1 MTGFDKRFYTPGT
14 FWRDFFTVIRHIPD
28 FIDSVR
34 SRRISHKFAEEIMMV
49 ITQVNGC
56 RYCSYVH
63 SKSALMCGVS
73 EQELIKLLVLQTDD
87 FPEEEAVALTFAQ
100 HYAESGCNPHPEV
113 ERRFGDYYGL
123 HASQDIMNFIRV
135 LTMSNLAGNTVDAFL
150 SCLKGQPAKSSN
162 PISEFILVLL
172 FTPVTL
178 PLIGR
183 LRSTP
188 APALVHFRVTD
199 QAKNDRYR

>member
-49 ITQVNGC
+49 VTQVNGC

-63 SKSALMCGVS
+63 SKSALMSGVS
-73 EQELIKLLVLQTDD
+73 EQELLKLLAMQTDD

-100 HYAESGCNPHPEV
+100 HYAESECNPDPEV
-113 ERRFGDYYGL
+113 EKRFGDYYGA
-123 HASQDIMNFIRV
+123 HASQDIMNFIRMI
-135 LTMSNLAGNTVDAFL
+135 TMSNLAGNTVDAFL
-150 SCLKGQPAKSSN
+150 SRLKGQPAKSSN
-162 PISEFILVLL
+162 PISEFILFLL
-172 FTPVTL
+172 FAPVTL
-178 PLIGR
+178 PLMGR
-183 LRSTP
+183 LGSTP
-188 APALVHFRVTD
+188 APAPVHFRVTD
-199 QAKNDRYR
+199 RM

>member
-14 FWRDFFTVIRHIPD
+14 FWRDFFTVICHIPD

-73 EQELIKLLVLQTDD
+73 EQELLKLLTLQTDD

-100 HYAESGCNPHPEV
+100 HYAESECNPDSEV
-113 ERRFGDYYGL
+113 EKRFRDYYGL

-135 LTMSNLAGNTVDAFL
+135 ITMSNLAGNTVDAFL
-150 SCLKGQPAKSSN
+150 SRLKGQPAKNSN
-162 PISEFILVLL
+162 PISEFILFLL
-172 FTPVTL
+172 FAPVTL

-188 APALVHFRVTD
+188 APAPVHFRVTD
-199 QAKNDRYR
+199 